1 MALVRWRD
9 RELEPVDT
17 FHWLQEQINDLFAD
31 FPRWPTTRGLFER
44 TISPAVDVIEGPDR
58 YTVECELPGM
68 DQKDIDVSIAG
79 GVLTVKGEKKGQ
91 QESKGGKVYRKESW
105 EGSFQRTLSL
115 PQNVDSGKVEASY
128 KHGVLQIVLP
138 KSESARAK
146 RIPLKTKAL
155 KSS

>member
-1 MALVRWRD
+1 MGEFDPAVGPWAFD
-9 RELEPVDT
+9 
-17 FHWLQEQINDLFAD
+17 WLQEQFNDLFAD

-58 YTVECELPGM
+58 FTVECELPGM

-91 QESKGGKVYRKESW
+91 QQSQGGKVYRKESW

-128 KHGVLQIVLP
+128 KDGVLQIVLP